1 MTTKE
6 NVNSNKTTARIVGS
20 LILLATVTYLLGD
33 ALLQSILNAPDY
45 LRQVY
50 PNSTQV
56 VMGVLL
62 EFIDA
67 AAIAAVGILL
77 FPILRKYN
85 EAIALGYAGTRIIEC
100 LLLLVAGISALALIP
115 LSQEYV
121 QAGAPDASYFQEL
134 GTLLVAQSGLAF
146 QIAMIALGL
155 GSIPFCYLLYRSR
168 LIPRAIAALG
178 LIGYAALLIGGLLE
192 LFGLNLSM
200 IHYAPGGLFELIFP
214 IWLIVK
220 GFNSPTIPPKSANPD
235 DDWAG
240 VRQPAAASQQGDAK
254 RLR

>member
-1 MTTKE
+1 MTGEEKMDT
-6 NVNSNKTTARIVGS
+6 NKTTARIVGS
-20 LILLATVTYLLGD
+20 LILIATVTYLLGD

-56 VMGVLL
+56 VIGVLL

-67 AAIAAVGILL
+67 AAVAAVGIML
-77 FPILRKYN
+77 FPILRKHN

-100 LLLLVAGISALALIP
+100 LLLIVAGISSLALIT

-168 LIPRAIAALG
+168 LIPRSIAVLG
-178 LIGYAALLIGGLLE
+178 LIGYAALFIGSSLE

-200 IHYAPGGLFELIFP
+200 IHFVPGGLFELIFP

-220 GFNSPTIPPKSANPD
+220 GFNPSAI
-235 DDWAG
+235 
-240 VRQPAAASQQGDAK
+240 ASESAK
-254 RLR
+254 QI